1 MELPLENIAS
11 TIIDKV
17 SDGVITKMNISEE
30 RRNREF
36 TYQLKELEFYKSNY
50 EKDLKDVFD
59 FWFDLVQLTH
69 IKDNKNITDHER
81 QEFEKKYS
89 KMMAPSNMATY
100 KMKTIK
106 YGGKETSRVLAI
118 MSKIMQPKYDD
129 KPEMTALYIWCA
141 ILAVL
146 KKDILGQELDPT
158 DVIRILVND
167 FDDHEQDVEE
177 TKKYIKDIYKNTY
190 GESPKWIY

>member
-1 MELPLENIAS
+1 
-11 TIIDKV
+11 
-17 SDGVITKMNISEE
+17 
-30 RRNREF
+30 
-36 TYQLKELEFYKSNY
+36 
-50 EKDLKDVFD
+50 
-59 FWFDLVQLTH
+59 
-69 IKDNKNITDHER
+69 
-81 QEFEKKYS
+81 
-89 KMMAPSNMATY
+89 
-100 KMKTIK
+100 
-106 YGGKETSRVLAI
+106 

-177 TKKYIKDIYKNTY
+177 TKKYIKNIYKDTY
-190 GESPKWIY
+190 GDNPKWIY